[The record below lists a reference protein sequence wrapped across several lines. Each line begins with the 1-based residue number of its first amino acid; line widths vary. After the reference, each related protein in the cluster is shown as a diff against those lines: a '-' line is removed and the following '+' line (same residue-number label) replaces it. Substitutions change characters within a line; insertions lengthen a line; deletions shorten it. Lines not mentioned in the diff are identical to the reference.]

1 MSKTNIYQS
10 RILKMNKKLFPFI
23 TLVAAVIAF
32 ACTDEVENL
41 IERKGDPVYD
51 TVRILPNARIL
62 EYTVENV
69 QSVIHGAIDD
79 STNTI
84 TVYLPHYYRLGFID
98 PLITLPEGTTIAPE
112 DDELI
117 PVFSEE
123 PFVYTVSAP
132 DEEDVSYTVR
142 TIVQQPKIILDELSS
157 SEETRE
163 YEFPGSQS
171 IIITGENFIPDLSI
185 TTSYLIDEN
194 ENERPIG
201 IGSGSQMSARST
213 SITYPI
219 VDDSFAEGLYWVEM
233 RAYALTA
240 RMKYPIYLKKRGGT
254 SRRNKSSGLE

>member
-1 MSKTNIYQS
+1 
-10 RILKMNKKLFPFI
+10 MNKKLIPFI
-23 TLVAAVIAF
+23 ALIVAVIAF

-84 TVYLPHYYRLGFID
+84 TIYLPHYYRLGIID
-98 PLITLPEGTTIAPE
+98 PKITLPEGATIAP
-112 DDELI
+112 DDEESI
-117 PVFSEE
+117 PVFSED

-132 DEEDVSYTVR
+132 DEEDVEYTVSI
-142 TIVQQPKIILDELSS
+142 IVQQPKIMMDELSP
-157 SEETRE
+157 SEEQPRV
-163 YEFPGSQS
+163 YEFPSNES

-185 TTSYLIDEN
+185 TTTYLIDEN
-194 ENERPIG
+194 EEAKPIQF
-201 IGSGSQMSARST
+201 GSGSQETARST
-213 SITYPI
+213 HVQYPV
-219 VDDSFAEGLYWVEM
+219 VDDSFAEGLYWIEM

-240 RMKYPIYLKKRGGT
+240 RMKYPIYLKKR
-254 SRRNKSSGLE
+254 E